1 MVITSCKN
9 KVSLRSNEQLRV
21 NCVEEML
28 LHKDRVK
35 ETITLYLVATMAL
48 GHVANSNARTKEREA
63 EVN

>member
-1 MVITSCKN
+1 
-9 KVSLRSNEQLRV
+9 
-21 NCVEEML
+21 ML

-63 EVN
+63 KVD